1 MPILLNIWSY
11 LAIRCCIPSP
21 PVPTVHICTVFL
33 VFLFISG
40 SSWRWVVLL
49 QHEELINST
58 PGCLSIPYMYSSWCA
73 AFLVSVY
80 PTQLGSGCILRPS
93 LGRRWWP
100 EILVKIW
107 MREEIKERRKEY
119 RNPIHSAQ
127 ADYRS
132 PSGARS
138 ISPSFSLAHDLELSV
153 LVRLLQKSK
162 TNRR

>member
-11 LAIRCCIPSP
+11 LAICCCTPSL
-21 PVPTVHICTVFL
+21 PVPTVHICTLFL
-33 VFLFISG
+33 IFLFISG

-58 PGCLSIPYMYSSWCA
+58 PGCLNIQYMYSFQYMYSLWYA
-73 AFLVSVY
+73 IFLVSVY
-80 PTQLGSGCILRPS
+80 PTQLGSGWILRPS
-93 LGRRWWP
+93 LGLCWWP

-107 MREEIKERRKEY
+107 MREDIKERRKES

-127 ADYRS
+127 AYYRS

-138 ISPSFSLAHDLELSV
+138 ISPSFSLARDL
-153 LVRLLQKSK
+153 
-162 TNRR
+162 